1 MQTIEFKVDDNYL
14 GVIMTLLGNLK
25 KNIVKDL
32 KVTQSNSSEEENS
45 KEGLDFSSFEIESF
59 KNIDGLEYQTK
70 MRDEW

>member
-14 GVIMTLLGNLK
+14 GIIMTLLSNLK
-25 KNIVKDL
+25 KNIIKDL
-32 KVTQSNSSEEENS
+32 KVTQSSRSGEENS

-70 MRDEW
+70 IRDEW